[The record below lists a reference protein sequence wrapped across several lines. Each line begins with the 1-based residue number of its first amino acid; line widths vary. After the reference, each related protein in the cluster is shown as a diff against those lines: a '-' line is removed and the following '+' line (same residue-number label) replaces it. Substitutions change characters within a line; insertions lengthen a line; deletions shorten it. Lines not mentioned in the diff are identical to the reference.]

1 MPRRKR
7 TALEPEDFAMTP
19 MIDMVFLLLV
29 FFMTVSTLAQADKKL
44 DLDLAESNSSQVP
57 KQLEDR
63 GALSIDQTGK
73 IYLGQRLVSLKEMQR
88 TIKGELQAN
97 PELKIQIRADAQ
109 TPYRSIEPVLNA
121 CSEVGA
127 YSIIYSTYQV
137 RKS

>member
-1 MPRRKR
+1 M
-7 TALEPEDFAMTP
+7 
-19 MIDMVFLLLV
+19 
-29 FFMTVSTLAQADKKL
+29 Q
-44 DLDLAESNSSQVP
+44 Q
-57 KQLEDR
+57 
-63 GALSIDQTGK
+63 SIQ
-73 IYLGQRLVSLKEMQR
+73 S
-88 TIKGELQAN
+88 ELQAN

>member
-1 MPRRKR
+1 MPRRIRK
-7 TALEPEDFAMTP
+7 AIEPEDFAMTP

-29 FFMTVSTLAQADKKL
+29 FFMTVSTLARADKKL
-44 DLDLAESNSSQVP
+44 DLDLAESRSSQVP

-63 GALSIDQTGK
+63 GALSIDEMGK
-73 IYLGQRLVSLKEMQR
+73 IYLGQRLVSLKEMQQ
-88 TIKGELQAN
+88 TIQSELQAN

-109 TPYRSIEPVLNA
+109 TPYSSIEPVLNA

-127 YSIIYSTYQV
+127 YSSIYSTYQV

>member
-1 MPRRKR
+1 
-7 TALEPEDFAMTP
+7 

-29 FFMTVSTLAQADKKL
+29 FFMTVSTLARADKKL
-44 DLDLAESNSSQVP
+44 DLDLAESRSSQVP
-57 KQLEDR
+57 KQIEDR
-63 GALSIDQTGK
+63 GALSIDETGN
-73 IYLGQRLVSLKEMQR
+73 IYLGQRQVSLKEMQR
-88 TIKGELQAN
+88 TIQSELQAN